1 MHWLKLVNSRITF
14 IRNLLFF
21 GGLLWYGN
29 SNAQKSS
36 TLSSGQLYKLSI
48 TQTGVHKIDVN
59 FLKSMGVDAASVN
72 PEKIRLFGNGGKM
85 LPQRNADKRPDNP
98 TENAIWIQGGE
109 DGRFDAGDAI
119 FFYAES
125 PHVILADSLT
135 STLSHQINHYSDT
148 TFYFLSIGSENGLR
162 IKNESTI
169 SNKQGIVITEFE
181 DYWYHEK
188 NSINLLRS
196 GREWWGEYIGTAPFV
211 VQADLPGIVAG
222 SEIRFSGSAVGAAQ
236 IPTRFLWQL
245 NGQLLGDSAI
255 RAVGSG
261 TYDIK
266 GQQNIVN
273 YTSVATGNASPVS
286 LSVSYDRKG
295 QGSAQAY
302 LNFLG
307 IQVKREL
314 AVYDKQQIYRFFPS
328 SKDTVTY
335 QFKNGAA
342 EWQFWNITDS
352 FKPSFVPIS
361 GNSATLTHGRRLRS
375 FIGFHPSQALVPESW
390 QAVPNQN
397 LMEERVPDMLIV
409 TAPLWKNQAE
419 RLASFRE
426 ENDGMD
432 VLVVTTGQV
441 YNEFASGK
449 ADISAIRDFA
459 KKLHDK
465 EPDKL
470 KYLLLFGDATFDYKN
485 NLLNQSESICS
496 NWVPVYESRESLNPV
511 YTHSSDDYF
520 GFMDADEG
528 NWIESESGDHLLDIG
543 VGRLP
548 VKTIA
553 EAQTVVDKI
562 IRYSSSPKGM
572 AGWRNTIHF
581 VADDGDGKIHQRDA
595 DLLAQL
601 AGKQFLPSR
610 IFLDAFP
617 QIITPLGQR
626 VPKVNEAI
634 GKSINDGVLVLNYT
648 GHGGT
653 SGWAEEQ
660 VLTLNDM
667 LSVRGLD
674 NMPLLLTATCDF
686 GRYDDPGL
694 VSGAEIMVLSPKG
707 GAIGAVTT
715 TRPVYSSTNFTI
727 NKAFYDALLN
737 AGPDARL
744 GDIFR
749 ETKNKGLAGALNRNF
764 TLLGDPSLRL
774 AKPEKRIRFAGSAD
788 TLRALAKV
796 SIQLEVIDARTGV
809 RDPEFQGTARI
820 AVYDKQTVFKT
831 LGNQDS
837 PESYSEFRSKLF
849 DGSVTV
855 RDGKISC
862 EFVMPKDIDYR
873 LGVGRISVYAVS
885 ADSLTDAG
893 DQLDVAIGGSAP
905 MITDNTPPKI
915 SAWLNN
921 KSFRNGD
928 VVGESPQLI
937 VEVSDESGIN
947 VSKAGIGHDITMTL
961 NDTLVITLNDYYTAD
976 LDKYTSGTITY
987 PFQDLPTGNYTVRI
1001 KVWDIYTNS
1010 SEIAFG
1016 FQVQS
1021 ATGIK
1026 LTDLKVFPNPFDK
1039 DLSFEMSHN
1048 RPNEDV
1054 DVTFRLFL
1062 TNGQQLG
1069 SVNWT
1074 YYYSD
1079 PVIRESVSSTR
1090 LGSLLN
1096 RMISYIY
1103 TVEVRSLKDNSVDKR
1118 SGKIIRSP

>member
-1 MHWLKLVNSRITF
+1 MHWLKRVDFHITF
-14 IRNLLFF
+14 IKNLLFL

-36 TLSSGQLYKLSI
+36 VLSSGQLYKLAI

-59 FLKSMGVDAASVN
+59 FLKSMGVDVTSLN
-72 PEKIRLFGNGGKM
+72 PQKIRLFGNGGKM
-85 LPQRNADKRPDNP
+85 LPQPNKDKRPANP

-109 DGRFDAGDAI
+109 DGRIDAGDAI

-125 PHVILADSLT
+125 PHVIVADSLKN
-135 STLSHQINHYSDT
+135 TLSHQINHYSDT
-148 TFYFLSIGSENGLR
+148 TFYFLSIGTENGLR
-162 IKNESTI
+162 IGNEPAI
-169 SNKQGIVITEFE
+169 NNKRGAVITEFV

-188 NSINLLRS
+188 DLINLLRS
-196 GREWWGEYIGTAPFV
+196 GREWWGEYIGTTPFTI
-211 VQADLPGIVAG
+211 QADLPGIIPG
-222 SEIRFSGSAVGAAQ
+222 SEMRFSGSAVGAAQ
-236 IPTRFLWQL
+236 ISTRFLWQL
-245 NGQLLGDSAI
+245 NGQLLGDSAV
-255 RAVGSG
+255 RPVGSG

-266 GQQNIVN
+266 GQQNIVS
-273 YTSVATGNASPVS
+273 YTSVAPANTSRVS
-286 LSVSYDRKG
+286 ISVSYDRKG
-295 QGSAQAY
+295 QNSAQAY
-302 LNFLG
+302 LNYLG

-314 AVYDKQQIYRFFPS
+314 SVYNKQQVYRFFPNVR
-328 SKDTVTY
+328 DTLTY
-335 QFKNGAA
+335 QFNNAA
-342 EWQFWNITDS
+342 PDWILWNITDGG
-352 FKPSFVPIS
+352 KPAVVQVSNNEV
-361 GNSATLTHGRRLRS
+361 TLANGRRLRS
-375 FIGFHPSQALVPESW
+375 FIGFQPSQALVPENW
-390 QAVPNQN
+390 QVIPNQN
-397 LMEERVPDMLIV
+397 LIQQNVPDMLIV
-409 TAPLWKNQAE
+409 TAPSWKNQAD

-426 ENDGMD
+426 ENDGME
-432 VLVVTTGQV
+432 VLVVTTAEI

-449 ADISAIRDFA
+449 PDISAIRDFV
-459 KKLHDK
+459 KKLNDK
-465 EPDKL
+465 QSGKL
-470 KYLLLFGDATFDYKN
+470 KYLLLFADATYDYKN
-485 NLLNQSESICS
+485 NLANQSQYVRN

-520 GFMDADEG
+520 GFMGADEG
-528 NWIESESGDHLLDIG
+528 NWVESESGDHLLDIG

-548 VKTIA
+548 VKSVS
-553 EAQTVVDKI
+553 EAQIVVDKI
-562 IRYSSSPKGM
+562 IRYSSSPKGL
-572 AGWRNTIHF
+572 GNWRNAIHF

-617 QIITPLGQR
+617 QTLTPLGQR
-626 VPKVNEAI
+626 VPQVNEAI
-634 GKSINDGVLVLNYT
+634 RKSINDGVLVLNYT

-660 VLTLNDM
+660 VLTLSDM

-737 AGPDARL
+737 AKPDARL
-744 GDIFR
+744 GDIFK

-774 AKPEKRIRFAGSAD
+774 AKPEKRIRFASKAD

-796 SIQLEVIDARTGV
+796 RVLLEVIDEETGLV
-809 RDPEFQGTARI
+809 DHDFQGTARI
-820 AVYDKQTVFKT
+820 AVYDKQTTFKT

-837 PESYSEFRSKLF
+837 PDSYAEFRSKLF
-849 DGSVTV
+849 DGKVTV

-862 EFVMPKDIDYR
+862 DFVMPKDIDYR

-885 ADSLTDAG
+885 ADSLMDAG
-893 DQLDVAIGGSAP
+893 GQLDAIIGGSAP
-905 MITDNTPPKI
+905 MITDNIPPKI

-921 KSFRNGD
+921 ASFQNGD
-928 VVGESPQLI
+928 VVGDSPQLI
-937 VEVSDESGIN
+937 VKLSDESGIN
-947 VSKAGIGHDITMTL
+947 VSKAGIGHDIVLTI
-961 NDTLVITLNDYYTAD
+961 NDTLTVVLNDYYTAD
-976 LDKYTSGTITY
+976 LDQYTSGTINY
-987 PFQDLPTGNYTVRI
+987 PFENLPEGKYTVKI

-1010 SEIAFG
+1010 SEITFG
-1016 FQVQS
+1016 FQVQTS
-1021 ATGIK
+1021 TGIK

-1039 DLSFEMSHN
+1039 ELSFELNHD

-1054 DVTFRLFL
+1054 EVVFRLFL
-1062 TNGQQLG
+1062 NNGQPLG
-1069 SVNWT
+1069 SFSWT
-1074 YYYSD
+1074 YYYSE
-1079 PVIRESVSSTR
+1079 PMIRESVSSTR
-1090 LGSLLN
+1090 LGSLMN
-1096 RMISYIY
+1096 KMISYIY
-1103 TVEVRSLKDNSVDKR
+1103 MIEVRSLKDNSVDKR